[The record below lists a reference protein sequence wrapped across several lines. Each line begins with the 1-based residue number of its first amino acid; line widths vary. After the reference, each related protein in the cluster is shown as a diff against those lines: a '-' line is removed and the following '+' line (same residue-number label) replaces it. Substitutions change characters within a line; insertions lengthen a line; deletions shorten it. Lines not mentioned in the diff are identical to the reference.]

1 MGTLRN
7 MLQEP
12 ELIQTG
18 RIKSFHKE
26 TIEDTHVLPPK
37 AERKLYGSFAS
48 GFERTCMTLVYI
60 LVPDYQPFLDLSF
73 LIS

>member
-26 TIEDTHVLPPK
+26 TVEDTHPPPPK
-37 AERKLYGSFAS
+37 AERKLYGSFAP
-48 GFERTCMTLVYI
+48 GFERICVTLVYV
-60 LVPDYQPFLDLSF
+60 LAPDYQQFLDLSF
-73 LIS
+73 LIF